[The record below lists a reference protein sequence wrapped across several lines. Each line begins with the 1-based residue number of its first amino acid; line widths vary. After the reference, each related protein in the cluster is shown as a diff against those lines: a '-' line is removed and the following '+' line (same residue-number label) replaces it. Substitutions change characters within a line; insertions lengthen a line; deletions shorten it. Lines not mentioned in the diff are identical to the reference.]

1 MTDATSKIPI
11 KTEKKPTAAPATIGM
26 SFGSW
31 EPLETLR
38 REIDHMFGRVL
49 EPGWRLPFS
58 QPSLFDFSAPR
69 DLGRGIAP
77 AVDVVEK
84 DKDFEIIAE
93 LPGLDEKN
101 IEVKLSNGTLVIK
114 GEKTEEKEEHDKDY
128 HICERRFGSFSRSF
142 QIPPSVDTSRIDA
155 HFSKGVLTVKMPK
168 SAEAMKGEKTIEVKA
183 A

>member
-1 MTDATSKIPI
+1 
-11 KTEKKPTAAPATIGM
+11 
-26 SFGSW
+26 
-31 EPLETLR
+31 
-38 REIDHMFGRVL
+38 MFDRL
-49 EPGWRLPFS
+49 HEPGWRLPFS
-58 QPSLFDFSAPR
+58 QSSLFDFSSPR
-69 DLGRGIAP
+69 NLGLGIAA

-93 LPGLDEKN
+93 LPGFDEKN

-128 HICERRFGSFSRSF
+128 HLSERRFGSFSRSF
-142 QIPPSVDTSRIDA
+142 QIPPSVDTNRIDA

-168 SAEAMKGEKTIEVKA
+168 SAEAMKSEKTIEVKA